1 MYLILRRKNILLK
14 NIIAHHLFAELIM
27 ASVVEKPSSEKSKS
41 VIKKT
46 TIYHCRTN
54 MNFNEFIFQ
63 WTFCDFS
70 KLSTAFSTILASGI
84 TDSQSFSLRAT
95 FNREENFTIS
105 FYSLLMAEHLKIKL
119 NYLCYVEHS
128 RGALCK
134 DYRVYDTY
142 LTHNKMIY
150 KVSLEELK
158 KEGCLEDNILRVH
171 FYFEIIEN
179 ILHHV
184 MQETVNES
192 EESAM
197 NNSVL
202 EKKSGLKVTFVIG
215 KKSLSIDS
223 GILCSKSK
231 FFENIL
237 DNEKKNKKIKL
248 SDKIDKYNVFK
259 NFISYLE
266 TGSLKDSLGSL
277 WLNDITLY
285 TKLEYYRSGLDSNYV
300 KFRQMLHDLI
310 VIANEYNV
318 QDLLLSCETF
328 LIKTM
333 YKLNAIDDLE
343 IAHLNGAQFLEKY
356 AIRFIKLH
364 IDDFAKII
372 QFQDLMIKYPMLLN
386 KIKKENLN
394 CKNVSYKVEEYPN
407 PDYIK
412 SMSSKFAY

>member
-1 MYLILRRKNILLK
+1 MTSI
-14 NIIAHHLFAELIM
+14 
-27 ASVVEKPSSEKSKS
+27 VEKPSSEKSKS

-46 TIYHCRTN
+46 TICHCRTN

-63 WTFCDFS
+63 WTFLNFS

-84 TDSQSFSLRAT
+84 TDSQNFSLCAT
-95 FNREENFTIS
+95 FDRKENFTMS
-105 FYSLLMAEHLKIKL
+105 FYSLLMANHQKIKV

-128 RGALCK
+128 LGALYK

-150 KVSLEELK
+150 KLSVDELK
-158 KEGCLEDNILRVH
+158 RQNCLDNNILRVH

-179 ILHHV
+179 ILHHI
-184 MQETVNES
+184 MQETINES
-192 EESAM
+192 EEYTI
-197 NNSVL
+197 NNSIL
-202 EKKSGLKVTFVIG
+202 EQKSGLKVSFVID
-215 KKSLSIDS
+215 KKSLSIDRD
-223 GILCSKSK
+223 ILCSKSK
-231 FFENIL
+231 FFENFLL
-237 DNEKKNKKIKL
+237 DNEKKVKKIEIY
-248 SDKIDKYNVFK
+248 DVTYDVFK
-259 NFISYLE
+259 HFISYLE

-277 WLNDITLY
+277 GLNDITLY
-285 TKLEYYRSGLDSNYV
+285 TKLEYYRSRLDSNYV

-310 VIANEYNV
+310 VVANKYNV
-318 QDLLLSCETF
+318 QDLLLLCEKF

-343 IAHLNGAQFLEKY
+343 IAYLNNAQFLEKY

-372 QFQDLMIKYPMLLN
+372 PFQDLVIKYPKLLY
-386 KIKKENLN
+386 KIKNENLN
-394 CKNVSYKVEEYPN
+394 CQKVSFKVEDYPN

-412 SMSSKFAY
+412 SMSNNFAY

>member
-1 MYLILRRKNILLK
+1 MT
-14 NIIAHHLFAELIM
+14 
-27 ASVVEKPSSEKSKS
+27 SVVEKPSSEKSKS

-63 WTFCDFS
+63 WTFHNFS
-70 KLSTAFSTILASGI
+70 KLSTAFNTILASGI
-84 TDSQSFSLRAT
+84 TDSQPFSLCAI
-95 FNREENFTIS
+95 FNSKENSTMS
-105 FYSLLMAEHLKIKL
+105 FYSLLMAKHQKIKV

-128 RGALCK
+128 LGALYK

-142 LTHNKMIY
+142 LTHDKMIY
-150 KVSLEELK
+150 KLSLDELK
-158 KEGCLEDNILRVH
+158 KENCLDDNILRVH

-179 ILHHV
+179 ILHHI
-184 MQETVNES
+184 MQETINES
-192 EESAM
+192 EEYAI

-202 EKKSGLKVTFVIG
+202 EKKSGLKITFVIG
-215 KKSLSIDS
+215 KKSLFIDRD
-223 GILCSKSK
+223 ILRSKSK
-231 FFENIL
+231 FFERNIP
-237 DNEKKNKKIKL
+237 DNEKKNKKIEIF
-248 SDKIDKYNVFK
+248 DITYDVFK
-259 NFISYLE
+259 TFISYLE
-266 TGSLKDSLGSL
+266 TGSLKHSLDSLC
-277 WLNDITLY
+277 LNDITLY

-310 VIANEYNV
+310 VIANKYMV

-343 IAHLNGAQFLEKY
+343 IAYLNSARFLEKY

-372 QFQDLMIKYPMLLN
+372 QFQDLMIKYPGLLH

-394 CKNVSYKVEEYPN
+394 CQEVSFKVEEYPN

-412 SMSSKFAY
+412 SVSNNFAY